1 MKAVPGQMSD
11 KRQPKLVV
19 LCILDGWGHRA
30 EAEYNAIA
38 QARKPAWD
46 RLIAGSPHSL
56 LEASSADVG
65 LPGGQFG
72 NSEVGHMN
80 IGAGRI
86 VHQTLPRI
94 DRAIEEG
101 KLASLA
107 PLRDFI
113 DKLKASGGKCHIL
126 GLISPAGVHA
136 HQNHIVALARIIARE
151 NIPIRIHGFLDGR
164 DTPPESAEYHFGRF
178 LRRIKGLPRIRLAT
192 MSGRYYA
199 MDRDRRW
206 ERTALVYD
214 AVVKGWGQSADDPI
228 GAILENH
235 SLGIGDEF
243 VKPTVLGDYEGM
255 NDGDGVIFSNYRAD
269 RVRQIAAALVDP
281 DFDGF
286 PRDPVIRFT
295 AALGMA
301 EYSDRLNNFLGVL
314 FPPTELQNT
323 LGQVVAEAG
332 LNQLRIAETEKYAHV
347 TFFFNGGEER
357 KFPGE
362 ERILIPSPKVATY
375 DLKPEM
381 SAVEVTDNLVTAI
394 ESGRFG
400 FIVVNY
406 ANPDMVGH
414 TGDLA
419 AAVKAVEMTDTCL
432 GRVEAAVRKM
442 GGILFVTADHGNCE
456 FMRDPKTGQPH
467 TSHTHS
473 LVPAILVNGP
483 ARVTGMKN
491 GRLAD
496 IAPTL
501 LVLLGLKKPPEMT
514 GHSLLVEEAAA
525 AHATPEQRVS
535 A

>member
-1 MKAVPGQMSD
+1 MSE
-11 KRQPKLVV
+11 KHQRQAVV
-19 LCILDGWGHRA
+19 LCILDGWGQRA

-38 QARKPAWD
+38 QARTPVWD
-46 RLIAGSPHSL
+46 RLMATCPHSL

-86 VHQTLPRI
+86 VLQTLPRI

-101 KLASLA
+101 KIASLPA
-107 PLRDFI
+107 LREFI
-113 DKLKASGGKCHIL
+113 EKLTASGGTCHIL

-136 HQNHIVALARIIARE
+136 HQNHAVALARIMVRE
-151 NIPIRIHGFLDGR
+151 NIRVRIHGFLDGR

-178 LRRIKGLPRIRLAT
+178 LRRLKGLPRLRMAT

-206 ERTALVYD
+206 ERTTLVYD

-228 GAILENH
+228 AAILENH
-235 SLGIGDEF
+235 ALGISDEF
-243 VKPTVLGDYEGM
+243 VKPTVLGEYEGM
-255 NDGDGVIFSNYRAD
+255 RDGDGVIFTNYRAD
-269 RVRQIAAALVDP
+269 RIRQIAAALLDP
-281 DFDGF
+281 EFDGF
-286 PRDPVIRFT
+286 PRDQVINF
-295 AALGMA
+295 AATLGMA
-301 EYSDRLNNFLGVL
+301 EYSQRLNQFMGVL
-314 FPPTELQNT
+314 FPSVHLTHT
-323 LGQVVAEAG
+323 LGEVVAEAG

-347 TFFFNGGEER
+347 TFFFSGGQES

-381 SAVEVTDNLVTAI
+381 SAAELTDRLVEAI
-394 ESGRFG
+394 EGGRFG

-414 TGDLA
+414 TGDLN
-419 AAVKAVEMTDTCL
+419 AAVRAIETTDACV
-432 GRVEAAVRKM
+432 GRVEAAVKKM
-442 GGILFVTADHGNCE
+442 GGILFVTADHGNAE
-456 FMRDPKTGQPH
+456 IMRDTKTGQPH

-473 LVPAILVNGP
+473 LVPAVLVNGP
-483 ARVTGMKN
+483 ARVTAMKN

-496 IAPTL
+496 IAPSLLTL
-501 LVLLGLKKPPEMT
+501 MGLKKPSEMT
-514 GHSLLVEEAAA
+514 GHSLLVEESVA
-525 AHATPEQRVS
+525 AHANAGQRAS